1 MLEART
7 MTLIKPVSD
16 FRNYNDILKDV
27 DNGNRVYL
35 TRNGHGAYVMMSIDD
50 ADHYEQL
57 KAAYSVMNDLHRAE
71 QESDAVSWVNETEMK
86 KIMGIDE

>member
-1 MLEART
+1 MHIY
-7 MTLIKPVSD
+7 MYICVQIM
-16 FRNYNDILKDV
+16 YNNV
-27 DNGNRVYL
+27 GNGNRVYL

-57 KAAYSVMNDLHRAE
+57 KAAYSVMNDLRSAE
-71 QESDAVSWVNETEMK
+71 QESDAAGWVNEAEMK